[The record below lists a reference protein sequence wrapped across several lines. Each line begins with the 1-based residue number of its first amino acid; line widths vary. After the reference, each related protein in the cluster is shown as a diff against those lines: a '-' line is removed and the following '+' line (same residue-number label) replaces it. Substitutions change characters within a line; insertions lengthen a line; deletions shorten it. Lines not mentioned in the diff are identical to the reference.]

1 MPKVHEFYST
11 GSAYDA
17 SQCRDEIEDGDILLV
32 PNEGAAA
39 ILVRAWPV
47 AVSQETAGE
56 AFHTLEDGTEWETY
70 EDGKYLPSLALLNF
84 ALETAVAIRKK
95 NNLP

>member
-1 MPKVHEFYST
+1 MAKVWEFYST
-11 GSAYDA
+11 GEAYNA
-17 SQCRDEIEDGDILLV
+17 SQCRDEIKDGDILLV

-56 AFHTLEDGTEWETY
+56 AFHTLEDGNEWGTFE
-70 EDGKYLPSLALLNF
+70 EGKYLHSIALLTF
-84 ALETAVAIRKK
+84 ALETALKIRKK
-95 NNLP
+95 NGLL